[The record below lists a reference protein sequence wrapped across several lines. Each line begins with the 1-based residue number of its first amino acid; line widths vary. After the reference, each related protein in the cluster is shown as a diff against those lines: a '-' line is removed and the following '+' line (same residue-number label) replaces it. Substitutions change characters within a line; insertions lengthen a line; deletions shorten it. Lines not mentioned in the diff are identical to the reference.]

1 MALIHSHGS
10 NYVMA
15 VIMFVEASTLGQ
27 TLGFGPA
34 SLSVIKSETDKLTD
48 TVVEWLARDSWTS

>member
-1 MALIHSHGS
+1 
-10 NYVMA
+10 MA
-15 VIMFVEASTLGQ
+15 VIYVSHLFVEASTLGQ